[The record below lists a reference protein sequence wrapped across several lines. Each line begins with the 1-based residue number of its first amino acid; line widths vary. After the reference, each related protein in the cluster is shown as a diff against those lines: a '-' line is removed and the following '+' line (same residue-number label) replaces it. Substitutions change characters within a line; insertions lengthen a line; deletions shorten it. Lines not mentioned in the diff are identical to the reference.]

1 MSVWIFKNAL
11 NENIIAILDTG
22 AERHWF
28 LPCLLNICKLLKIK
42 NIKLLQPTRYKKK
55 RFNWQQFI
63 SLNYIAKNYIFLV
76 ERVLLAFQQTNVL
89 ESNCDV
95 RIEKLC
101 GEMNVDV
108 WSLEKWRSIL
118 DNVDVCVMTAQIFL
132 DILQRAFLSLD
143 QVIIRK
149 ICINQQQFIR

>member
-1 MSVWIFKNAL
+1 M
-11 NENIIAILDTG
+11 
-22 AERHWF
+22 
-28 LPCLLNICKLLKIK
+28 KIK

-55 RFNWQQFI
+55 GSINNNS

-76 ERVLLAFQQTNVL
+76 ERVLLVFQQTNVL

-108 WSLEKWRSIL
+108 WSLENWRSIL